1 MWSKRNGAWCI
12 HFAISTDAAD
22 IYLSLSNKIWAL
34 CLELLYTLRAIS
46 CANKGI
52 GLFSLPE
59 CVFCNIF
66 SNTIHHKTTTIW
78 RQVAWISNNIFFLYT
93 HTKATIFNCMRLIPL
108 HLLCFH
114 ASSILKIFLEAFK
127 TNFGHILG
135 IFGLL
140 EMCIISLNGTRNR
153 YNIIIELIAAILSK
167 HHLCIWLMLQ

>member
-46 CANKGI
+46 CVQTKELA
-52 GLFSLPE
+52 FSHCQNACFAIYSLIQFTIKLPQYGGRWRE
-59 CVFCNIF
+59 
-66 SNTIHHKTTTIW
+66 SATIY
-78 RQVAWISNNIFFLYT
+78 FLYT